1 MKQIVKKIARRILR
15 NEIHEAEKRQ
25 DALANEIKSLR
36 ENYFGKQEVLLGKSI
51 IAGIINLLPDPNQAV
66 REPMK
71 AFMKEG
77 TALCTSVD
85 GRFRLVVREFIIGH
99 HVTIEIEPLK
109 MLVNIPHR
117 EDTFHA
123 SIMGMCIDVK
133 SYVYDLYQA
142 GIREIDD
149 ENFYRIIEF
158 GVSAVN
164 VAKETGLLNY
174 TK

>member
-51 IAGIINLLPDPNQAV
+51 IAVIINLLPDPNQAV
-66 REPMK
+66 RSPMK
-71 AFMKEG
+71 AFIKEG
-77 TALCTSVD
+77 TALCTSVN
-85 GRFRLVVREFIIGH
+85 GRFRLVVREFVIGH

-117 EDTFHA
+117 ADTFHT

-149 ENFYRIIEF
+149 ENFYRIMEF

-164 VAKETGLLNY
+164 VAKETGLLDY